1 MTPELSRHLSL
12 HCKNCGHPMW
22 LLAEKILPLFA
33 NLESLANEYHVI
45 AVAHTGC
52 KHVESYTLHKDFP
65 GHNPKDT

>member
-1 MTPELSRHLSL
+1 
-12 HCKNCGHPMW
+12 MW